1 MRDERGAVARW
12 YGTNN
17 DIENLKRTE
26 EKLRQ
31 EERELRRIPDA
42 IPQMIFVHDSKGT
55 PLYANQ
61 AVLDYTGLT
70 VEDVTTSDF
79 PALIFHP

>member
-1 MRDERGAVARW
+1 ML
-12 YGTNN
+12 Y
-17 DIENLKRTE
+17 
-26 EKLRQ
+26 
-31 EERELRRIPDA
+31 RRL
-42 IPQMIFVHDSKGT
+42 IFVHDSKGT

-79 PALIFHP
+79 PARIFHPEDIEKVREERLSGALAGRSV